1 MKARDPEAEP
11 LRKQIT
17 SLAHFPA
24 APEAQSPELAAGK
37 PTPTGPSRRRRKAG
51 KQPPKQATQP
61 ATAGRES
68 AILKALPANIALIDP
83 KESLA
88 DEERKQRRLA
98 EALTIETQRLHESQ
112 AVAKVGSWQ
121 TDLTTYQV
129 SWTPE
134 THRIFETNPD
144 QFKPTHSGVLEL
156 IHPEDRSRVA
166 AAFRESI
173 GQPGQFAIEH
183 RVRCHDGRSKYVE
196 ERWQCFSDAS
206 GRPVRAVGTCQD
218 ITERKLAEERLR
230 SAEEKFRAIF
240 ENAVEGIFQST
251 PSGKYLALNPAFAR
265 IHGYESPAEMIR
277 LVTDVARDVY
287 VEPADREEF
296 KRLLEERGSV
306 AGFEHETYRK
316 DRSRIWVSLSA
327 RVIADPAGGP
337 DYYEGTI
344 VDITD
349 RKKNEEENRQAREAL
364 AGIVKAQQ
372 EVADATGTTEELL
385 QLIVERAQILT
396 GAAGATVELAAGEE
410 MVVQAG
416 SGTAAGRVGNR
427 APRAGS
433 LAARAMDL
441 RTVMSNPDAK
451 GGPLAEPIVAGFSGM
466 RSVVVAPVRAGDET
480 IGVLTIFANCPHAFA
495 ARDANNLQILA
506 ETLGSAW
513 HRRQSA
519 ETLRS
524 SAAEFRNLAESMPQI
539 VWTTDPAGRV
549 TYFNQ
554 HWMAYTGLTP
564 EASLDYGW
572 VNAFHPEE
580 RAAAEATWQRAAAQ
594 PGTHALECRLR
605 GRDGI
610 YRWWLIRG
618 IPQFTATGEVR
629 NWFGTCTDIHD
640 LKLAELEVQ
649 RTNRALQM
657 LSACNEA
664 LIHSVDEQKLLE
676 EVCRI
681 AVENGGYRM
690 ASVGYLRSGADGDIE
705 VMAHAGAL
713 VDCPFRIPLTRPEAT
728 AGEAAGEPGEQS
740 LISLPLREGRKT
752 FGLLGLCSF
761 AGDRTGKS
769 ELKLLQELADDLAF
783 GICHLRL
790 DLERQKSAERL
801 GEQAALLDAASDA
814 IILKDMADRIIYWN
828 RGAERMYGWTT
839 AEALGKKSREFLF
852 PDGASFD
859 ASLRTLMEQGQWQGE
874 MEKCTRE
881 GKRIPV
887 EVHWTLVRDEQG
899 KPKSVLA
906 INTDITDR
914 KRIEA
919 QFLRVKRLESIGTLA
934 SGIAHDLNNVLTPI
948 LMAVQILN
956 ESVREEERP
965 LLDVLRSSA
974 LRGAELIKQV
984 LAFARGVS
992 GQRIPVNLSHI
1003 IRDVEEIIRDTFPK
1017 NIEFRCT
1024 PAAALWSVTGDA
1036 TQLNQVLMNLCVNAR
1051 DAMPVGGQLEINL
1064 SNAQVDEVYAGLN
1077 PDAQAGPHVLIRVK
1091 DSGEGIPKSLQDK
1104 IFEPFFTTKEIG
1116 KGTGLGLSTVLSIVK
1131 SHGGFIQL
1139 ESAPGAGSEFR
1150 VYLPAHPAIREADEA
1165 SFAEGQ
1171 LPTGQGQLVLV
1182 VDDEPSVRLV
1192 VEKTLR
1198 RFGYR
1203 VLSAANGA
1211 EAVFLYSREG
1221 ANIAVVLTDMAMPIM
1236 DGAATIAALQAMNP
1250 AVRIICSSGH
1260 AANADIEKAMQSG
1273 VKHFIPKP
1281 YSAKAILTLMAK
1293 VIAE

>member
-1 MKARDPEAEP
+1 MN
-11 LRKQIT
+11 
-17 SLAHFPA
+17 
-24 APEAQSPELAAGK
+24 
-37 PTPTGPSRRRRKAG
+37 
-51 KQPPKQATQP
+51 
-61 ATAGRES
+61 
-68 AILKALPANIALIDP
+68 ALPANIALIDR
-83 KESLA
+83 EGSRQ

-98 EALTIETQRLHESQ
+98 EALTIETQRLHETQ

-121 TDLTTYQV
+121 TDLNTFQV

-134 THRIFETNPD
+134 THRIFETSPD
-144 QFKPTHSGVLEL
+144 RFEPSHSGFLEL
-156 IHPEDRSRVA
+156 IHPEDRARVA
-166 AAFRESI
+166 TAFTESV
-173 GQPGQFAIEH
+173 GQPGEFAIEH

-196 ERWQCFSDAS
+196 ERWQCFNDAS
-206 GRPVRAVGTCQD
+206 GRPARAVGTCQD
-218 ITERKLAEERLR
+218 ITERKLAEDRLR

-296 KRLLEERGSV
+296 KRQLEERGSV
-306 AGFEHETYRK
+306 VGFEHETYRK

-327 RVIADPAGGP
+327 RVIANPAGGP

-349 RKKNEEENRQAREAL
+349 RKRTEAENRQARETL
-364 AGIVKAQQ
+364 AGIVKLQQ
-372 EVADATGTTEELL
+372 EVADAVGTTEELL

-396 GAAGATVELAAGEE
+396 GAAGAAVELAAGEE

-416 SGTAAGRVGNR
+416 SGTGAGRAGNR

-451 GGPLAEPIVAGFSGM
+451 SSPQAEPSAAGFSGM
-466 RSVVVAPVRAGDET
+466 RSVVVAPVRAGNEI
-480 IGVLTIFANCPHAFA
+480 IGVLTIFADCPHAFA

-519 ETLRS
+519 EFLRS

-554 HWMAYTGLTP
+554 HWMAYTGLSP
-564 EASLDYGW
+564 EASLGYGW

-618 IPQFTATGEVR
+618 IPQFGALGEVR

-649 RTNRALQM
+649 RSNRALKM

-664 LIHSVDEQKLLE
+664 LIHSVDEKKLLE

-690 ASVGYLRSGADGDIE
+690 AWVGYLRSGAEGDIE
-705 VMAHAGAL
+705 AMAHAGEL
-713 VDCPFRIPLTRPEAT
+713 TECPFRIQLTRAEAT
-728 AGEAAGEPGEQS
+728 ASESDAAGWCLRHGQPRAHPGHVPTTTTGEAAGEPGEQC
-740 LISLPLREGRKT
+740 LISLPLRDGRKI

-761 AGDRTGKS
+761 AGDPTGKR
-769 ELKLLQELADDLAF
+769 ELDLLQELADDLAF

-828 RGAERMYGWTT
+828 RGAERMYGWTA
-839 AEALGKKSREFLF
+839 AEAMGKQSREFLF

-887 EVHWTLVRDEQG
+887 EVHWTLVRDNQG

-919 QFLRVKRLESIGTLA
+919 QFLRVQRLESIGTLA

-948 LMAVQILN
+948 LMAAQILKD
-956 ESVREEERP
+956 SVREEELP

-992 GQRIPVNLSHI
+992 GQRIPVKLSHI

-1017 NIEFRCT
+1017 NIVFTCP
-1024 PAAALWSVTGDA
+1024 PAVELWSVTGDA

-1051 DAMPVGGQLEINL
+1051 DAMPAGGQLEISLTNV
-1064 SNAQVDEVYAGLN
+1064 QVDEVYAGLN
-1077 PDAQAGPHVLIRVK
+1077 ADAKAGPHVLIRVK

-1139 ESAPGAGSEFR
+1139 ESAPGVGSVFR
-1150 VYLPAHPAIREADEA
+1150 VYLPAHPAIREAVEA

-1171 LPTGQGQLVLV
+1171 LPAGQGQLVLV

-1221 ANIAVVLTDMAMPIM
+1221 AKIAAVLTDMAMPIM
-1236 DGAATIAALQAMNP
+1236 DGAATIAALQAINP
-1250 AVRIICSSGH
+1250 AVKIICSSGH
-1260 AANADIEKAMQSG
+1260 AANEDIDKARQAG